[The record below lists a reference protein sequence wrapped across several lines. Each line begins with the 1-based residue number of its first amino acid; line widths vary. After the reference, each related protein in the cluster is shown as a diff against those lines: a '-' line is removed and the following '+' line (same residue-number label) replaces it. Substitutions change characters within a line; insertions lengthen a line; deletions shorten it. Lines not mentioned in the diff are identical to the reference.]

1 VARFAVSLLALAAT
15 LAAPA
20 FALDPATALTQYG
33 HERWTTGNGLPQNT
47 IAAIAQTKDGYLWLA
62 TPVGLARFDGVR
74 FVLFDTANSALPH
87 NKVWSLFAA
96 RDGAL
101 WIGTDGGGVTRLKDG
116 RMHTFS
122 TQSGLGNDIVREIDE
137 GQDGTVW
144 VATLGGGV
152 TGLRDERVV
161 STLGKK
167 EGLPSDLAWGLH
179 VDRAGILWI
188 GTNGGGLARYDGKS
202 VRTFTDKDGL
212 AGMSV
217 RCLHEDRESALW
229 IGTNAGLSQLKDGR
243 FTTFTEKDGLAA
255 DVVRDIHEDRDGNLW
270 VGTTAGLSR
279 RRGERFENLKA
290 PAGLAGN
297 FVRALLEDREGSLWI
312 GSFAGGLDRLRDVR
326 FTVYGTAEGLPDDY
340 VHAILETSDGS
351 VWIAPHTGGLSR
363 LQHDRV
369 VTYTEKDGV
378 PDRTVMSLAESKD
391 GSLWVGTNGGGVV
404 RFAGGRFE
412 SLGGAPLPSPW
423 VKALAED
430 DTGTLWI
437 GTTEG
442 LVARRGGEVELLT
455 AEAGLPDNLV
465 RTLLAGR
472 EGRVWIGTS
481 RGLACWRAGKVQAWT
496 ASEGL
501 PSAGVESLHEDE
513 SGTLWIGTNGAGLAR
528 MKNGAFRTVTAKNG
542 LADDI
547 VYRILDD
554 GDGGFWMTSPRGIA
568 RVERAELEAVLD
580 GKAPRFTSVLSG
592 PDDGLRSSECTGGFH
607 PAGWRAK
614 DGRLWFP
621 TAGGAAAVNPRAQGR
636 HSLAPTVLVEE
647 VIADG
652 RIADVA
658 DLRFPAGTERLT
670 FRYTGLS
677 LLVPSR
683 VHFRYRLE
691 GFDHE
696 WIEAGSARVAQY
708 TNVPPGHYRFR
719 VKAGNADGV
728 WNEDGATAALSLAPH
743 FHQTYWFYSLCLGLA
758 AGLVWSVV
766 KRRESGLRAREAE
779 LQARVQERTSALTQE
794 ITERRRAEEAL
805 RESEERYAL
814 AVRGANDGV
823 WDWDLESSLIYF
835 SPRWKSILGHHE
847 DEVGESPDEWLGR
860 VHPDDL
866 DRVKAGIAAHCEG
879 RSPHF
884 EDEHRVR
891 HRDGSYR
898 WVLARGFAVRG
909 PDGKPSRLIGVQT
922 DVTDRRSYDP
932 LTGLPNRALFV
943 ERLSRALLRAQ
954 RQPEYR
960 VGVLFLDLDR
970 FKVVNDSL
978 GHLAGDRLLVTMS
991 QALQACVRPGDMV
1004 ARFGGDEFAV
1014 FVDNMSD
1021 LGDAIRVAERIQKAL
1036 QTPVVLEGSEIFTSV
1051 SIGIATSATPY
1062 DAAEDLLRDAD
1073 TAMYRAKANG
1083 RARYEVFD
1091 AAMRAHVMEQL
1102 EVESDLRR
1110 AVERGEL
1117 TLHYQPVVCLR
1128 TGNLLGFEAL
1138 VRWPHPR
1145 RGLVGPDDFIGVAED
1160 TGLIVPLGYWV
1171 LREACAQ
1178 LHRWHREFRSDVVP
1192 VVSVNISARQLV
1204 DEDFVDRVREILQE
1218 TALAPEHLNLEITET
1233 VLMES
1238 GGHSTEMLAA
1248 LKADGVRLHL
1258 DDFGTGY
1265 SSLSYLHKFPVDA
1278 LKIDHS
1284 FVRQIGT
1291 ASEIPALVH
1300 TIVTM
1305 ARNMDIAAVAEGVE
1319 TLAQLVAV
1327 RAVGCD
1333 RAQGHYFA
1341 EPLDRERAGALL
1353 ASHWRWPL
1361 PDPPGLAV

>member
-1 VARFAVSLLALAAT
+1 VARIAVSLLALAAAT
-15 LAAPA
+15 AVPV
-20 FALDPATALTQYG
+20 FALDPSTALTQYG

-47 IAAIAQTKDGYLWLA
+47 IAAIAQTPDGYLWLA

-87 NKVWSLFAA
+87 NKVWSLLAA
-96 RDGAL
+96 RDGSL
-101 WIGTDGGGVTRLKDG
+101 WIGTDGGGAARMKDG
-116 RMHTFS
+116 RFTTFS
-122 TQSGLGNDIVREIDE
+122 TQNGLGNDIVREIAE
-137 GQDGTVW
+137 GKDGTVW
-144 VATLGGGV
+144 IATLGGGV
-152 TGLRDERVV
+152 SGIRDDHVFT
-161 STLGKK
+161 TLGRKD
-167 EGLPSDLAWGLH
+167 GLLSDLAWGLH
-179 VDRAGILWI
+179 VDRAGLLWI
-188 GTNGGGLARYDGKS
+188 GTNGAGLARYDGKAI
-202 VRTFTDKDGL
+202 TTLALKDGL
-212 AGMSV
+212 AGLSV
-217 RCLHEDRESALW
+217 RSLHEDRAGVLW
-229 IGTNAGLSQLKDGR
+229 VGTNAGLSRLKDGR
-243 FTTFTEKDGLAA
+243 FTTYTEREGLPT
-255 DVVRDIHEDRDGNLW
+255 DIVRDIHEDREGNLW
-270 VGTTAGLSR
+270 IATTGGLAR
-279 RRGERFENLKA
+279 QRGDVFDTLKA
-290 PAGLAGN
+290 PGGLAGN
-297 FVRALLEDREGSLWI
+297 FVRTLLEDREGSLWI
-312 GSFAGGLDRLRDVR
+312 GTFAGGLDRLRDVR
-326 FTVYGTAEGLPDDY
+326 FTVYGTPEGLPDDY
-340 VHAILETSDGS
+340 VHAILETQDGS

-363 LQHDRV
+363 LRPGRLD
-369 VTYTEKDGV
+369 TYTEKDGV
-378 PDRTVMSLAESKD
+378 PDRTVMSLAESRD
-391 GSLWVGTNGGGVV
+391 GSLWIGTNGAGLA
-404 RFAGGRFE
+404 RFADGRFQNVDV
-412 SLGGAPLPSPW
+412 PLPSTW
-423 VKALAED
+423 VKALVED
-430 DTGTLWI
+430 AAGTLWI

-442 LVARRGGEVELLT
+442 LATLQRGRVERLG

-472 EGRVWIGTS
+472 DGRVWIGTS
-481 RGLACWRAGKVQAWT
+481 RGLAAWRAGKIESWT
-496 ASEGL
+496 AENGL
-501 PSAGVESLHEDE
+501 PAAGVESLHEDA
-513 SGTLWIGTNGAGLAR
+513 SGVLWIGTNGGGLAR
-528 MKNGAFRTVTAKNG
+528 MKQGAFRTVTAKQG
-542 LADDI
+542 LDDDM
-547 VYRILDD
+547 VYRVLDD
-554 GDGGFWMTSPRGIA
+554 GHGYMWLTSPRGVS
-568 RVERAELEAVLD
+568 RVHRADLDAVLD
-580 GKAPRFTSVLSG
+580 GGRARLTPVLYG
-592 PDDGLRSSECTGGFH
+592 PDDGLRSSECVGGFH

-621 TAGGAAAVNPRAQGR
+621 TAGGAASVTPGAAHRE
-636 HSLAPTVLVEE
+636 SMAPTVLVEE
-647 VIADG
+647 V
-652 RIADVA
+652 VA
-658 DLRFPAGTERLT
+658 SGQTVDLSNLSFPPGTDRLT

-677 LLVPSR
+677 LLVPGR
-683 VHFRYRLE
+683 VRFQHRLE
-691 GFDHE
+691 PFDPE
-696 WIEAGSARVAQY
+696 WVEAGTARVAQY
-708 TNVPPGHYRFR
+708 TNVPPGRYKFR
-719 VKAGNADGV
+719 VRARNG
-728 WNEDGATAALSLAPH
+728 DGAWSENGGGLALSLAPY
-743 FHQTYWFYSLCLGLA
+743 FHQTPWFYGLCLGLA
-758 AGLVWSVV
+758 GGLGWAFM
-766 KRRESGLRAREAE
+766 KHRERGLRAREAE
-779 LQARVQERTSALTQE
+779 LSARVQERTRALTQE

-823 WDWDLESSLIYF
+823 WDWDLDNGKIYF
-835 SPRWKSILGHHE
+835 SPRWKTILGHHE
-847 DEVGESPDEWLGR
+847 DEIGESPDEWMGR
-860 VHPDDL
+860 VHPEDL
-866 DRVKAGIAAHCEG
+866 ERVKTGIAAHCDG

-991 QALQACVRPGDMV
+991 HALQACVRPGDMV

-1014 FVDNMSD
+1014 FVDNMNDIS
-1021 LGDAIRVAERIQKAL
+1021 DAIRVAERIQKAL
-1036 QTPVVLEGSEIFTSV
+1036 QTPVVIEGSEIFTSV

-1073 TAMYRAKANG
+1073 TAMYRAKSNG

-1091 AAMRAHVMEQL
+1091 SAMRAHVMALL
-1102 EVESDLRR
+1102 EVETDLRR

-1117 TLHYQPVVCLR
+1117 TVHYQPVVCLR

-1145 RGLVGPDDFIGVAED
+1145 RGLVYPDDFIGVAED

-1178 LHRWHREFRSDVVP
+1178 LRRWHREFRSDTSPP

-1204 DEDFVDRVREILQE
+1204 DEGFVGKVRDILAE
-1218 TALAPEHLNLEITET
+1218 TALEPEYLNLEITET

-1238 GGHSTEMLAA
+1238 GGQCAEMLTT

-1265 SSLSYLHKFPVDA
+1265 SSLSYLHRFPVNA

-1284 FVRQIGT
+1284 FVSQIGT

-1319 TLAQLVAV
+1319 TLEQLVQL